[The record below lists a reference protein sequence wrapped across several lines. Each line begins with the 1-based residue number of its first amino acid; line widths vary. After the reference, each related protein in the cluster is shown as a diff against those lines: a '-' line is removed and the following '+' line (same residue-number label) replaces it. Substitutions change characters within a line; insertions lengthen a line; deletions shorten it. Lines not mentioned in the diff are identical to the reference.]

1 MEKTII
7 QKLYK
12 NPDRFLYDENFYA
25 YLYDL
30 ECKGLLHTLPENLY
44 VYYVLSILFGEINN
58 GGFVQYIQNSCGS
71 TYGDIAPCAKIFGLE
86 SLVQL
91 IADYKSAVDS
101 FLLVSGQTLEHF
113 NPDGDLQK
121 RLDELDDRFVD
132 IDGKEDLD
140 KKLLRY
146 YKDNFTVNIIKYT
159 AVKEAISDEC
169 NYFTIPSDMKARDVY
184 DAMDSFLRVLADFP
198 DFRWHMELRT
208 FFDGDYSIRAH
219 SVGKAIDLHT
229 VILKWG
235 DNSFSFSG
243 KQSSAYTERMKVSS
257 YFRNFTIL
265 SRTDGEHLY
274 GIKAAPSGFEPDEMK
289 IKLKLL
295 EPDITEGKVFSE
307 IISGMLSH
315 NEDPGRYAVIRD
327 YLKSQLCRYENIES
341 LSETVRQETGHLHC

>member
-12 NPDRFLYDENFYA
+12 NPDRILYDENFYA

-44 VYYVLSILFGEINN
+44 VYFVLSILFGEINN

-71 TYGDIAPCAKIFGLE
+71 TYGDIAPCAKIFGIE
-86 SLVQL
+86 SLAQL

-101 FLLVSGQTLEHF
+101 FLLASGQTLEHF

-132 IDGKEDLD
+132 IDGKENLD

-146 YKDNFTVNIIKYT
+146 YKDNFTVNSIKYT

-169 NYFTIPSDMKARDVY
+169 NYFTIPSDMKARDIY
-184 DAMDSFLRVLADFP
+184 DAMDSFLHLLTDFP

-208 FFDGDYSIRAH
+208 FFDGDYSIRVR
-219 SVGKAIDLHT
+219 SDGKAIDLGT
-229 VILKWG
+229 VIEKWG
-235 DNSFSFSG
+235 DRSFSFSG
-243 KQSSAYTERMKVSS
+243 KQNNAYTDRMKVCS
-257 YFRNFTIL
+257 YFQNLTIL
-265 SRTDGEHLY
+265 SCTAGKRLY
-274 GIKAAPSGFEPDEMK
+274 GVKAAPSGFEPDEMK

-295 EPDITEGKVFSE
+295 EIGMMKDSVFSE
-307 IISGMLSH
+307 IVSGTLSDK
-315 NEDPGRYAVIRD
+315 EDPERYLIIRD
-327 YLKSQLCRYENIES
+327 FLKSELPKYRNIVTCCES
-341 LSETVRQETGHLHC
+341 GRWNMY